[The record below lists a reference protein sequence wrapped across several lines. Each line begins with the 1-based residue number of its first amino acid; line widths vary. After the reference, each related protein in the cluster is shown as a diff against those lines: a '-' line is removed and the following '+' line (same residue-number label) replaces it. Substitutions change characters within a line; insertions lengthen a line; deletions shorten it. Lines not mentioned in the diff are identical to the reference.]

1 MTKNAYACSGLH
13 KEALLKSICFK
24 QVSMAKWPRVQLTL
38 GAVVERQRRRRD
50 HLELGP
56 DVGEVGIVDAQIRRL
71 LFRRL
76 LAALGRRR
84 RRLVFVEE
92 GGGKVGL
99 GQLLADGL
107 RDGSANLL
115 RCCKD
120 LSGCGRG

>member
-1 MTKNAYACSGLH
+1 
-13 KEALLKSICFK
+13 
-24 QVSMAKWPRVQLTL
+24 MAKWLRVQLTL

-56 DVGEVGIVDAQIRRL
+56 DVGEVGIVNAQIRRL